1 MRIFTRLAGI
11 FVAACVVFLLGHTLW
26 ASLDRTDQEVK
37 AFDAKLAAT
46 DNFGV
51 DAGKG
56 NLLGVQPWMVPQDYA
71 NPATLTAKFTAY
83 LQAAHDKGWLSDK
96 TVAVFPEYTGTWL
109 IASGE
114 KNSIYA
120 EPNSEAAMTTV
131 ALTHLPEFGY
141 RLASAPP
148 VADKV
153 KWALFSIKG
162 KQAATAYQQVFGTLA
177 KKFGISIVAGSIV
190 LPQPELVDGQL
201 VVHEGQPL
209 YNVSAVFAPDGHV
222 IAPLVVK
229 VFPITDELE
238 FIATGAAEA
247 LPVFNTGAGKL
258 GVLIC
263 ADAWYPANYAALK
276 KSGAELLAVP
286 SFSAHDQIWSTIWT
300 GYNGAAQPA
309 DVDTTDIG
317 KISEGDAW
325 MKYAMPLRSQDA
337 GIKAGLNVFL
347 RGALWDLGSDGSTIR
362 VSAAENG
369 KGAIVKGA
377 TLTNLWLQ

>member
-11 FVAACVVFLLGHTLW
+11 FIAACVVFLLGHTLW
-26 ASLDRTDQEVK
+26 ASLDRADQEVK
-37 AFDAKLAAT
+37 PFDAGLAAMDT
-46 DNFGV
+46 FGV

-71 NPATLTAKFTAY
+71 NPATLTAKFSTY

-109 IASGE
+109 IAGGE

-120 EPNSEAAMTTV
+120 QQNSEAAMTTV

-162 KQAATAYQQVFGTLA
+162 KQAAAAYQQVFGALA
-177 KKFGISIVAGSIV
+177 KNFGISIVAGSIV
-190 LPQPELVDGQL
+190 LPQPQLVDGQI
-201 VVHEGQPL
+201 VVHEGQAL
-209 YNVSAVFAPDGHV
+209 YNVSAVFGPDGK
-222 IAPLVVK
+222 IIPPLVVK
-229 VFPITDELE
+229 VFPITDELQ
-238 FIATGAAEA
+238 FIATGTTGA
-247 LPVFNTGAGKL
+247 LPVFNTNAGRL

-286 SFSAHDQIWSTIWT
+286 SFSAHDQVWSTVWT
-300 GYNGAAQPA
+300 GYNGGAQPA
-309 DVDTTDIG
+309 DVDGADIG
-317 KISEGDAW
+317 KITEGDAW
-325 MKYAMPLRSQDA
+325 MKYAMPLRSQAA
-337 GIKAGLNVFL
+337 GIRAGLNVFL
-347 RGALWDLGSDGSTIR
+347 RGSLWDLGSDGSTIR
-362 VSAAENG
+362 VSGSETG
-369 KGAIVKGA
+369 KGDVLKGA
-377 TLTNLWLQ
+377 ALTNLWLQ